1 MAWCGGPSPQGFAK
15 AMQQFALH
23 GVNFGCGLLD
33 QKLRALVQQEAPQVI
48 SLVDR
53 LSHARV
59 HGIVRCRGQCASSA
73 DWSAGR

>member
-1 MAWCGGPSPQGFAK
+1 VAVSALKFAK

-59 HGIVRCRGQCASSA
+59 HRIVRCRSQGASSA
-73 DWSAGR
+73 ALSAGR